1 MICILYVIRR
11 NVNYAAEP
19 GYLTTELLQ
28 ILKITYVLIIPN
40 CCMLEVN
47 KGPAAEMKIY
57 AFFEKKKWPFQS
69 VFKIQSMRR

>member
-11 NVNYAAEP
+11 NINYAAEP

-40 CCMLEVN
+40 CCMLEEN
-47 KGPAAEMKIY
+47 KGPAAEMKIHT
-57 AFFEKKKWPFQS
+57 FFEKKKWPFQS
-69 VFKIQSMRR
+69 MSKIQSMRR